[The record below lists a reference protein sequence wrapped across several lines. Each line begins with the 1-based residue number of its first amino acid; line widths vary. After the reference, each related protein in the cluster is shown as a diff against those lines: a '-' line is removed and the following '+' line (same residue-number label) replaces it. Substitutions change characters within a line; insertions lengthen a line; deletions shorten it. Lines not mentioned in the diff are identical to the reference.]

1 MLLGSIG
8 AALVFHLIT
17 NGVAWLADPRYAKS
31 LTGLWQST
39 WAGAPGDILPS
50 WVFLRNLAAANVLFT
65 GLVLLARFKIPAWPS
80 LEIKSAEPAKVR
92 VQ

>member
-1 MLLGSIG
+1 MACGSPLRQITHRSLAVDLGWRTRRHPS
-8 AALVFHLIT
+8 
-17 NGVAWLADPRYAKS
+17 
-31 LTGLWQST
+31 
-39 WAGAPGDILPS
+39 S